1 MDVNGKI
8 PRDAEVVVYLGT
20 HKISA
25 FVGRITEKDC
35 QILGY
40 RQDFKADGFK
50 NGLVVNL
57 EAAATTL
64 ENLLDA
70 LLPGRGLRD
79 LEVSVVLANSKL
91 KVYPFSSSQY
101 YENQRAVSTHD
112 ICAVIEQTRSVATLP
127 LTQHVL
133 QVVPESFLVNDIGG
147 IRDPLGLEAN
157 RLGVNLQIFT
167 MDYQDYKNIG
177 KVFEAADFTVKGF
190 WPRMLTVSEGVLFD
204 QEKEEG
210 VILIDVA
217 DRMTKL
223 VAWKDNRL
231 TATRILETA
240 GYDISRNIMNRWQ
253 IDFRDAERVKEQFGT
268 LEINNAFGDELIPLV
283 SRNGKDQHQI
293 RREEFHYLFLDM
305 MQEWLDKILTEAD
318 RLAQD
323 EKMAYPH
330 FVFTGGGIAFD
341 GFLEFLTQRFRKE
354 GRVGLCR
361 KMDAPQEILVDSSLT
376 PALGMYHWLA
386 QNQKEYESL
395 IAPQGF
401 LAKKLTHAK
410 EWFYSYF

>member
-1 MDVNGKI
+1 MAQETKV
-8 PRDAEVVVYLGT
+8 PRDAEVVIYLGT
-20 HKISA
+20 HKIAA
-25 FVGRITEKDC
+25 FVGRITGGDC
-35 QILGY
+35 QILAC
-40 RQDFKADGFK
+40 RQDFKAQGFQH
-50 NGLVVNL
+50 GFVVNL
-57 EAAATTL
+57 EAAAATL
-64 ENLLDA
+64 ENLLDQ
-70 LLPGRGLRD
+70 LLPGRGLRE

-91 KVYPFSSSQY
+91 KVFPFSSSQY
-101 YENQRAVSTHD
+101 YENQRTISTHE
-112 ICAVIEQTRSVATLP
+112 ICSVIDQTRSVATLP

-133 QVVPESFLVNDIGG
+133 QVIPESFLVNDIGR

-167 MDYQDYKNIG
+167 MDYQDYKNIS
-177 KVFEAADFTVKGF
+177 KVFEAADLIVKGF
-190 WPRMLTVSEGVLFD
+190 WPRMLTVSEGVLQD

-223 VAWKDNRL
+223 VAWKDSRL
-231 TATRILETA
+231 TATRMLQTA
-240 GYDISRNIMNRWQ
+240 GYDISRAVMEKWE
-253 IDFRDAERVKEQFGT
+253 IDIRDAERVKEQFGS
-268 LEINNAFGDELIPLV
+268 LELNRSFGDELIPLV
-283 SRNGKDQHQI
+283 HRNGKDHHQI
-293 RREEFHYLFLDM
+293 RREEFHYAFITIM
-305 MQEWLDKILTEAD
+305 EEWLDKILTEAD

-323 EKMAYPH
+323 EKLSYPH
-330 FVFTGGGIAFD
+330 YVFTGGGIAFD
-341 GFLEFLTQRFRKE
+341 GFLEFLSQRFRKE

-386 QNQKEYESL
+386 QNQKEYEAL

-401 LAKKLTHAK
+401 FAKKLNSAK